1 MQPVFTK
8 PDAWTGG
15 SIDALMCFG
24 VWRRDKV
31 AEITRALWSYPQL
44 DGPYLDRH
52 REPESQERFDLTD
65 YGQDGFASLLGSLMT
80 WDGHEVPF
88 TQYTVI
94 DDDGLWVYAGPPL
107 GGLPVSWDVG
117 AYPFD
122 DGKPA
127 DWLLPLVEQLGEL
140 SEYVHRSC
148 PILAATYGWLTV
160 LDVDIVVDAIAG
172 KIPEERWCAIR
183 TWKGSESTYY
193 PRNQP
198 HPPLRFDL
206 PIDQEFP

>member
-1 MQPVFTK
+1 M
-8 PDAWTGG
+8 G
-15 SIDALMCFG
+15 FG
-24 VWRRDKV
+24 TAGRDQV
-31 AEITRALWSYPQL
+31 AEITRVLWSYPQL

-65 YGQDGFASLLGSLMT
+65 YGQDGFESLLGILKT

-88 TQYTVI
+88 TQSTVV

-140 SEYVHRSC
+140 SEYVHRRC
-148 PILAATYGWLTV
+148 PMLAATYGWLTV
-160 LDVDIVVDAIAG
+160 LDVDIVVDAIVG
-172 KIPEERWCAIR
+172 KIPDERWCAIR

-198 HPPLRFDL
+198 HAPLRFDL
-206 PIDQEFP
+206 PLDQEIP